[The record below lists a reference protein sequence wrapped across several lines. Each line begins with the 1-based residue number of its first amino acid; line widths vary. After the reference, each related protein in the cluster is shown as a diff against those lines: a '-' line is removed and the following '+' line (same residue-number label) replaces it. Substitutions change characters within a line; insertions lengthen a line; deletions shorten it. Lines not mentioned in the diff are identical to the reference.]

1 MLPMRAFSVERF
13 ACFLRLI
20 SMDQEKEK
28 REIERRLAR
37 CRELMT
43 GFPDGVTAQNL
54 REIERDLLER
64 LEKLRPPS

>member
-1 MLPMRAFSVERF
+1 
-13 ACFLRLI
+13 
-20 SMDQEKEK
+20 MDQEQEK
-28 REIERRLAR
+28 QEIERRLAR
-37 CRELMT
+37 CRVLMT